1 MGVLGCRCGER
12 RGREEV
18 KVEAVELVKL
28 LVEEGKG
35 TAGRGVRRSDVMVMG
50 SAKSVGVEV
59 KAAKASCR
67 SVEAGGSGVVG
78 QTCTGRRRG
87 GIRRGKWWE
96 GEGMFTGYA

>member
-18 KVEAVELVKL
+18 KVEAVELVIL
-28 LVEEGKG
+28 LVEKEENGM
-35 TAGRGVRRSDVMVMG
+35 AGRGVRRSDAMVMG

-67 SVEAGGSGVVG
+67 SVEAGGSGVVD
-78 QTCTGRRRG
+78 
-87 GIRRGKWWE
+87 
-96 GEGMFTGYA
+96 